1 MALENLHNGTNTAWA
16 LWKIDEDEAAL
27 AAEIA
32 PYEVVPSEIT
42 NIIKRREF
50 LAGRVL
56 VKTLLQSWSLQFHG
70 LRKDGYGK
78 PYLKE
83 HNFQVSLSHSYPYVA
98 AVIDRSRPVGID
110 LEQPKEKLLRV
121 AARVLHPAE
130 LSDAGTDMVKHC
142 LYWCAKETLVKI
154 HGKKDLTLAEN
165 LRINPFLKEK
175 QGELIGRIIEGI
187 SETTIPL
194 QYHIFEKFVVVLNK

>member
-16 LWKIDEDEAAL
+16 LWKIDEEESAL
-27 AAEIA
+27 AAEVA
-32 PYEVVPSEIT
+32 PHEVVPPEIT
-42 NIIKRREF
+42 NIIKRREY

-56 VKTLLQSWSLQFHG
+56 VKTLLGSWALQFHG

-78 PYLKE
+78 PFLKE

-98 AVIDRSRPVGID
+98 AVIDRGRPVGID

-121 AARVLHPAE
+121 AARVLHPTE
-130 LSDAGTDMVKHC
+130 LADAGTDMVKHC
-142 LYWCAKETLVKI
+142 LYWCAKETLVKV

-175 QGELIGRIIEGI
+175 QGELIGRIIEGNR
-187 SETTIPL
+187 ETTIPL
-194 QYHIFEKFVVVLNK
+194 QYHTFEKFVVVLNK